1 MAELILGP
9 LKNPRSSWRV
19 RAKVI
24 QLLVVPFSKLEPRDP
39 SLAALVSALGSRN
52 IVNCLC
58 SALATQAVD
67 KHVEEEMSSVILTLG
82 LLLRL
87 VLVDP
92 ALLREL
98 ASELRASNRLTHWL
112 LHSERLDQQLLA
124 LSIVNALLS
133 QEKGVPA
140 SLVQCDW
147 PLEQFL
153 QSSSPEL
160 SKKALVTVGL
170 LCRRKDVVPSKTI
183 AGIIAGLS
191 CNPKSMKGLEPLLA
205 FASNKFPQCP

>member
-1 MAELILGP
+1 M
-9 LKNPRSSWRV
+9 
-19 RAKVI
+19 
-24 QLLVVPFSKLEPRDP
+24 PFSKLEPHDP
-39 SLAALVSALGSRN
+39 SLGALISALGSRN
-52 IVNCLC
+52 IVSCLC
-58 SALATQAVD
+58 SALTTEAAD
-67 KHVEEEMSSVILTLG
+67 KNIEDEMSSVILTLG

-133 QEKGVPA
+133 QENCVPA

-147 PLEQFL
+147 PLEQYL

-170 LCRRKDVVPSKTI
+170 LCRRKDFVRSKTI
-183 AGIIAGLS
+183 ADIIAGLS
-191 CNPKSMKGLEPLLA
+191 CNVKSMKGLEPWLA
-205 FASNKFPQCP
+205 FASHKFLQCP